1 MAFAGKNETAV
12 DTIMSTVSN
21 LLIKVAGIV
30 LIICI
35 IMITLIS
42 IKIKRPLELTSINL
56 EGLADGD
63 LKTRKTASSGIR
75 EIDLIIQS
83 RKKLTRALRNIVEQ
97 VQDVSDVLVKDGTD
111 LQAVASSTSTS
122 AEDISLAV
130 SEMSD
135 GAATMATDIE
145 QANIQASDMG
155 DKIEGIVGGINDLDS
170 VAAGMDVAGKK
181 AMEIISALDKSN
193 VKTVDAIQVVA
204 ENVKATDKSVEE
216 ISKAVNVIT
225 SIADQTNLL
234 ALNAS
239 IEAARAG
246 EAGKGFVVVASEIS
260 NLADQSS
267 ESAQQ
272 IDDILTHLVA
282 DSKRS
287 IEKMDEVQKHLQEQQ
302 QNLKDTQMEFTNVS
316 EGIQNTRTQSEL
328 VDGQAKGCDE
338 SRESVLHSI
347 SNLSAV
353 SQENAARAQETTG
366 SVVNLTANINT
377 VARQASEL
385 QEQAHILEK
394 AMTFF
399 KWTKDD
405 AKQAAAADAAQTK
418 S

>member
-1 MAFAGKNETAV
+1 
-12 DTIMSTVSN
+12 
-21 LLIKVAGIV
+21 
-30 LIICI
+30 
-35 IMITLIS
+35 
-42 IKIKRPLELTSINL
+42 
-56 EGLADGD
+56 
-63 LKTRKTASSGIR
+63 
-75 EIDLIIQS
+75 
-83 RKKLTRALRNIVEQ
+83 
-97 VQDVSDVLVKDGTD
+97 
-111 LQAVASSTSTS
+111 
-122 AEDISLAV
+122 
-130 SEMSD
+130 
-135 GAATMATDIE
+135 MATDIE